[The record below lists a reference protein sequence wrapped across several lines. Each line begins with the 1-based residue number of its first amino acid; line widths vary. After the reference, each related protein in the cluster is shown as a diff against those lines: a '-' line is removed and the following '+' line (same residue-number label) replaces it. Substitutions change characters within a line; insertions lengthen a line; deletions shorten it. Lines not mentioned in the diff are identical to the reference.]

1 MVELIPK
8 EAPQIPRW
16 LNIVFYL
23 ALLVLFSSIISFFV
37 LGNSI
42 KSGQNKLEELRT
54 DFFEGRTPERISLER
69 EILSYEKKIKDFS
82 SLVSYHLENSN
93 FFNLLAEK
101 THPKVWFSTINFD
114 TEQGKV
120 SFSGVTQSFESLG
133 QQMLIFKAENSISGV
148 SLERVSIDK
157 TGRINFDLSFSFNRD
172 QLR

>member
-37 LGNSI
+37 LGNSV
-42 KSGQNKLEELRT
+42 KSGQNKLEELRA

-69 EILSYEKKIKDFS
+69 EILSYEKKIKEFS
-82 SLVSYHLENSN
+82 SLASYHLENSN
-93 FFNLLAEK
+93 FFNLLEEK
-101 THPKVWFSTINFD
+101 THPKVWFSAINFD